1 MHALQFSGPAPDG
14 STTTVVEVPDP
25 RPGPGQ
31 VAIAASWAG
40 VNFKDVMQR
49 RGDPG
54 YVDGYPFVP
63 GLEVSGTVRAVGA
76 EVPEDWL
83 GRLVCAVTPQGGL
96 AEVALAEAA
105 LVAVVPDGLDART
118 AAAAP
123 GALTSAALLVDTF
136 GRVREGDVV

>member
-1 MHALQFSGPAPDG
+1 MHALQFSGPALDG
-14 STTTVVEVPDP
+14 STTTVAEVPDP

-76 EVPEDWL
+76 DVPEDWL
-83 GRLVCAVTPQGGL
+83 RRLGRAGTPHAGL
-96 AEVALAEAA
+96 AGGGVAGPAP
-105 LVAVVPDGLDART
+105 VARP
-118 AAAAP
+118 P
-123 GALTSAALLVDTF
+123 
-136 GRVREGDVV
+136 EGPRPPPP